1 VGEHRLPIP
10 AFAAVGIELEYMIV
24 ERETLD
30 VRPIA
35 ERLLASFAG
44 HETADVERGPM
55 GWSNELVRHVVEV
68 KNREPA
74 STLASLIPRFQD
86 EIRAADALLAEYGAR
101 LMPTA
106 MHPWMDPARET
117 TLWDGEIYR
126 TYDRIY
132 DCRAHGWANL
142 QSMHVNLPFAGD
154 GEFARLHAA
163 IRLILPLLPALA
175 ASSPIADGQ
184 PTGLLDFRLDAY
196 RNNCRITPSVCGR
209 VVPETIETEA
219 EYDAKL
225 LRPMFDEIARYD
237 REGVLAHEWLNS
249 RGAIARF
256 DRSAIEIRVVDA
268 QECPHVD
275 LAIAAATRAVV
286 HALYDECYAPLDEQ
300 QAVPTETLEAVLLA
314 TMRDADLAVVDDPD
328 YLHALGMPAQR
339 RVARDIWRPLLEE
352 ASNGMAWWQPVLE
365 VIIREGPLA
374 RRILSAT
381 GTSPDRA
388 RLREVYG
395 ALCQCLHDGRM
406 FHGEA

>member
-1 VGEHRLPIP
+1 
-10 AFAAVGIELEYMIV
+10 
-24 ERETLD
+24 
-30 VRPIA
+30 
-35 ERLLASFAG
+35 
-44 HETADVERGPM
+44 
-55 GWSNELVRHVVEV
+55 V

-256 DRSAIEIRVVDA
+256 DRSAIEIRVIDA